1 MGAMQVVFCS
11 KCGTKND
18 DKAVYC
24 VKCGTNLDGST
35 KSWDQRL
42 DEGADE
48 FGKHMEEWGEEFGK
62 RFEEG
67 ECFWLPNVRLAFGL
81 FIGIIIILVGVIAL
95 AGIEFWSSF
104 WAIIII
110 MFGALILGGAIYSLT
125 RRR

>member
-1 MGAMQVVFCS
+1 MVYCS

-24 VKCGTNLDGST
+24 VKCGTKLDGST
-35 KSWDQRL
+35 KNWDQRL
-42 DEGADE
+42 EEGTEE
-48 FGKHMEEWGEEFGK
+48 FGKSMEEWGEQFGK

-67 ECFWLPNVRLAFGL
+67 ECFWLPNAGLAFGL
-81 FIGIIIILVGVIAL
+81 FIGIIIILIGVVAL
-95 AGIEFWSSF
+95 AGFEFWSSF

-125 RRR
+125 RER